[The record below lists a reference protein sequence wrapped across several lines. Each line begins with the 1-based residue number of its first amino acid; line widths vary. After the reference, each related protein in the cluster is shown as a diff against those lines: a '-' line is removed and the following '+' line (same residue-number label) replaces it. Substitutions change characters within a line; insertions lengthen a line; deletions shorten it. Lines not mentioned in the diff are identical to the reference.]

1 MFNRFF
7 RDFGREFSSFGSDWA
22 RPTTSMFP
30 SLLPPLTQDVA
41 LMSRFPTVQR
51 QRVWDEP
58 MFLEDQGGK
67 VIESKQVK
75 TTTQIKDNEKQ
86 VWTET
91 TTIDRDGRKV
101 TDSKHEKI
109 DLSQPSQPAIE
120 DDRKREQ
127 KTRKKQK

>member
-1 MFNRFF
+1 MFNRFL
-7 RDFGREFSSFGSDWA
+7 RDFGRDFSSFGSDWS
-22 RPTTSMFP
+22 RPATSMFP
-30 SLLPPLTQDVA
+30 SLMPPITQDLA
-41 LMSRFPTVQR
+41 LMGRFPTVQR

-58 MFLEDQGGK
+58 LFLEEQEGK

-101 TDSKHEKI
+101 TDSKHEKF
-109 DLSQPSQPAIE
+109 DLSQQPAIQ
-120 DDRKREQ
+120 DDKKREL
-127 KTRKKQK
+127 KTKKKQK